1 MAAMH
6 TGKIIRF
13 FEHRR
18 LVAAVCLEHSG
29 ERMRLLCTD
38 GSCLVLP
45 TARIVHAS
53 RETLD
58 MAAPQDRRLELLRFN
73 MAEQE
78 ALAAQIDPAML
89 WETVSAPGAF
99 CEVAALARA
108 AFGYSATSAHEA
120 AVLAAL
126 VEDHVYFKLHGPLFL
141 VHTPQQVQAQQQKK
155 ARELEHQRFTRQA
168 IGWLQSVLAGRDTTF
183 EEGAACIELLKDYA
197 ALGRLSP
204 AWSRNREIFQA
215 AGITDERSC
224 FNILV
229 RLGVFDPDENILL
242 RRHSIPQL
250 WPAEVSRQVEAVGAG
265 AICSAVNDPGRED
278 LTQLYVCSIDEAF
291 TRDVDDAISFR
302 FDESSVELGI
312 HITDVTA
319 FVEPFTPIDA
329 EAARRG
335 ASLYLPEA
343 KIPMLPPALSEN
355 ISSFRVG
362 ERNPAVSF
370 MVRISPQGEIEE
382 YRIVRS
388 VVRIAERLT
397 YGEVDADIK
406 CDSDMARLYRFA
418 AALRV
423 RRINA
428 GAISFQLPELQ
439 LHVGRSHDISLK
451 LRDRETP
458 GQVLVSEFMIL
469 ANYCAALFFSEQR
482 QPGLFR
488 RQSEP
493 RQRLIGKDTPAL
505 LDMFLQRRAM
515 SRVEITTAP
524 GLHVSLGLACY
535 ISITSPLR
543 KYLDLI
549 MQRQLVSL
557 LRGGPAAYTRRELR
571 DIVFA
576 VQPVLTRLSLVE
588 YERRRYWIL
597 KAMKSRVGGIL
608 DALVLERSHGQYDL
622 LIPDFMLDVHV
633 KERDAGELVQG
644 ATVPVRLESVTPF
657 AGSLVLKIADG
668 GPCHG

>member
-1 MAAMH
+1 MEAMY

-18 LVAAVCLEHSG
+18 LVAAVCLEQAG

-38 GSCLVLP
+38 GSDLLVS

-53 RETLD
+53 REVVD
-58 MAAPQDRRLELLRFN
+58 VAAPQESLLNLLRNN

-78 ALAAQIDPAML
+78 VLAAQIDPNRL
-89 WETVSAPGAF
+89 WDMVAAPGVYY
-99 CEVAALARA
+99 EVAFLARA
-108 AFGYSATSAHEA
+108 SFGDSATSAHEA

-126 VEDHVYFKLHGPLFL
+126 VEDHVYFKLHDHVFL
-141 VHTPQQVQAQQQKK
+141 THTPQQVQEQQQKK
-155 ARELEHQRFTRQA
+155 VRELERQQFTRQSV
-168 IGWLQSVLAGRDTTF
+168 GWLQSVLAGRDAAF

-204 AWSRNREIFQA
+204 AWSRNREIFLA

-242 RRHSIPQL
+242 RRHSIPQQ
-250 WPAEVSRQVEAVGAG
+250 WPAEVNRQVEALGAG

-302 FDESSVELGI
+302 FDETSVELGI
-312 HITDVTA
+312 HITDVSA
-319 FVEPFTPIDA
+319 FVEPLTPIDA
-329 EAARRG
+329 EAAHRG

-343 KIPMLPPALSEN
+343 KIPMLPPTLSEN

-370 MVRISPQGEIEE
+370 MVRIGLQGEIVE

-397 YGEVDADIK
+397 YNEVDADIK

-418 AALRV
+418 ATLRA

-428 GAISFQLPELQ
+428 GAVSFQLPELQ

-469 ANYCAALFFSEQR
+469 ANYCAALFFSEKV

-488 RQSEP
+488 RQPEP
-493 RQRLIGKDTPAL
+493 RQRLIGKDDPAL

-515 SRVEITTAP
+515 SRVEITTTP
-524 GLHVSLGLACY
+524 GPHASLGLAFY

-543 KYLDLI
+543 KYLDLV

-597 KAMKSRVGGIL
+597 KAMKSHAGTIL
-608 DALVLERSHGQYDL
+608 NALVLERSHGQYDL
-622 LIPDFMLDVHV
+622 LLPDFMLDVHV
-633 KERDAGELVQG
+633 KEKDCGILVPG
-644 ATVPVRLESVTPF
+644 STVPVRIESVDPF
-657 AGSLVLKIADG
+657 GGRLALKI
-668 GPCHG
+668 CC

>member
-1 MAAMH
+1 MY

-13 FEHRR
+13 FEHRS
-18 LVAAVCLEHSG
+18 LVAAVCLGQDG
-29 ERMRLLCTD
+29 ERMRLLCAD
-38 GSCLVLP
+38 GSDLVLP
-45 TARIVHAS
+45 TARIVHESLEAVDAAAL
-53 RETLD
+53 RESL
-58 MAAPQDRRLELLRFN
+58 LEQLRNN
-73 MAEQE
+73 MAGQE
-78 ALAAQIDPAML
+78 ALVAQIDPCML
-89 WETVSAPGAF
+89 WETVSAPGVF
-99 CEVAALARA
+99 CEVSALARA
-108 AFGYSATSAHEA
+108 AYGDTATSVHEA

-126 VEDHVYFKLHGPLFL
+126 VEDHVYFKLHGHMFL
-141 VHTPQQVQAQQQKK
+141 VNTAQQIQAQQQKK
-155 ARELEHQRFTRQA
+155 ARELERQRFTRQA
-168 IGWLQSVLAGRDTTF
+168 VEWLQSVLAGRDVVF
-183 EEGAACIELLKDYA
+183 EEGADCIELLKDYA
-197 ALGRLSP
+197 AHGRLSP
-204 AWSRNREIFQA
+204 AWGQSPEIFQA
-215 AGITDERSC
+215 AGVTDERSC
-224 FNILV
+224 FDILV
-229 RLGVFDPDENILL
+229 RLGVFEPDENILL
-242 RRHSIPQL
+242 RRHSIPQF
-250 WPAEVSRQVEAVGAG
+250 WPAEVTSQVEAVGAG

-312 HITDVTA
+312 HITDVSA
-319 FVEPFTPIDA
+319 FVEPATPIDA

-335 ASLYLPEA
+335 ASLYLPES

-370 MVRISPQGEIEE
+370 MVRISPEGEIVE

-488 RQSEP
+488 RQPEP
-493 RQRLIGKDTPAL
+493 RQRLIGKGAPTL
-505 LDMFLQRRAM
+505 FDMFLQRRAM

-524 GLHVSLGLACY
+524 GRHASLGLACY

-576 VQPVLTRLSLVE
+576 VQPVLTRSSLVE

-597 KAMKSRVGGIL
+597 KAMKSRVGAIL
-608 DALVLERSHGQYDL
+608 DALVLEHSHGQYDL
-622 LIPDFMLDVHV
+622 LISDFMLEVHV
-633 KERDAGELVQG
+633 KEKNFGVLVPG
-644 ATVPVRLESVTPF
+644 ITASVRLESVDPF
-657 AGSLVLKIADG
+657 AGSLVLRIADAQ
-668 GPCHG
+668 PFHG